1 MEQQNQIKD
10 MAVMITSITSLIK
23 QKFKGEGNSNPTT
36 TNTGLNVPDGAQP
49 TVDLNVSNEAW
60 PASGNDQVSLQASNL
75 FFRRVDHH
83 EAQSK
88 PNPDDQPK
96 EKDDRTHAPSENP
109 NQAYWISDVHEY
121 ADKVQYGPE
130 VSSPI
135 AGATKMVWQKPIKPD
150 SLKVGTGKNPSKLFV
165 PIQ

>member
-23 QKFKGEGNSNPTT
+23 QKFKGEGNPNPTT

-75 FFRRVDHH
+75 FFRRV
-83 EAQSK
+83 E
-88 PNPDDQPK
+88 
-96 EKDDRTHAPSENP
+96 PS
-109 NQAYWISDVHEY
+109 
-121 ADKVQYGPE
+121 
-130 VSSPI
+130 
-135 AGATKMVWQKPIKPD
+135 
-150 SLKVGTGKNPSKLFV
+150 
-165 PIQ
+165 